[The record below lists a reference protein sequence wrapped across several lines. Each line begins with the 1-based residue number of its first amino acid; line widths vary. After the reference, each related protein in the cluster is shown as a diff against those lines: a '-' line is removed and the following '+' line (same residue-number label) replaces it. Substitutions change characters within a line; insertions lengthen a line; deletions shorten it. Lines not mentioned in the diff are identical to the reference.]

1 MTELKSVL
9 IVEDEAMIAMDLEMS
24 LADMGWRV
32 VGPTAHVDQALRL
45 LEAESVGVGLL
56 DFSLVNETTEPV
68 ALALIEK
75 DIPVI
80 FLSGDGVARR
90 PQALSHCQVL
100 SKPVD
105 ITRVNDALL
114 AALK

>member
-1 MTELKSVL
+1 MTEVKSVL

-32 VGPTAHVDQALRL
+32 VGPTAHVAQALKL
-45 LEAESVGVGLL
+45 IETEAIGVGLL
-56 DFSLVNETTEPV
+56 DYTLINETTEPV
-68 ALALIEK
+68 ALALMER

-90 PQALSHCQVL
+90 PEALSSCKVM

-105 ITRVNDALL
+105 ITKVNNALL
-114 AALK
+114 AALR